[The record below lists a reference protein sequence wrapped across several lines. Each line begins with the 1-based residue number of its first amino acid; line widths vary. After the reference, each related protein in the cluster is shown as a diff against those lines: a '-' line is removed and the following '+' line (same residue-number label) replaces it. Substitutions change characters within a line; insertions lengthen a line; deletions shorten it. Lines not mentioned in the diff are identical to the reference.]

1 VSPEQWTPWAL
12 TRALSPRGRV
22 RIADQLGPDGF
33 LNDYTATIPLTA
45 DEPSTPWAMPLTD
58 PRGFFHYVCFDLDP
72 GHGNAVYDAGRLA
85 HWLDELNI
93 DYVVARSGPTGGR
106 HVWLSLAD
114 GTDAGVVATIG
125 HLAAQLLPSLD
136 ITPLTNAATASVRP
150 PGAPHRRSGRSEPIG
165 SIAPLLARSV
175 TVDQLQLLQD
185 FLVDTAGARP
195 LAPITASRGVAIDDA
210 GYPHL
215 VGPKRAVSPRIR
227 DLLGQ
232 APEGDMS
239 RTQASV
245 LAGCARARWRFAD
258 VHALLQVSPA
268 LEHARTRR
276 TFGGRV
282 PRTPD
287 QAHRALQ
294 RAWQRAVEFVATNPT
309 KGDGSDTE
317 FHSRA
322 TATSAAIARVQNAA
336 NATPGRWGL
345 TGTSTAQ
352 RATRGRYA
360 ERAVLD
366 ALCLFIAQA
375 ASEVIEADQRR
386 LSQVTGYSHEACR
399 LALHALRTPST
410 DDPESAWIVLV
421 DQAEGAHGARYR
433 LSKKFSTGDANLK
446 LPQAVTRPS
455 SSPPAD
461 QRDWWINKLSA
472 RLQDLAHDVFSA
484 PRSLGRKAGL
494 TYSHLSPGNV
504 LTTAILTAETNLSAS
519 RIRKSLSRLHAHG
532 LVDRHSDGWS
542 RVVDVDRDQVAAQ
555 LGVDG
560 YLAGRAARHDLER
573 AVWAWWLADVTW
585 MSKARKKRRGR
596 RSSTGVPLFVQN
608 DRPEYPAY
616 PRRNG
621 RGHYRDARDLVQAG
635 ALQRP
640 GPLADGRLSA

>member
-1 VSPEQWTPWAL
+1 L
-12 TRALSPRGRV
+12 
-22 RIADQLGPDGF
+22 
-33 LNDYTATIPLTA
+33 LTA

-58 PRGFFHYVCFDLDP
+58 PRGFFHYICFDLDP

-85 HWLDELNI
+85 SWLDELNI
-93 DYVVARSGPTGGR
+93 DYLIARSGPTGGR

-114 GTDAGVVATIG
+114 GTEGGAVATIG

-136 ITPLTNAATASVRP
+136 IAPLTNAATASVRP
-150 PGAPHRRSGRSEPIG
+150 PGAPHRRSGRSEPVG
-165 SIAPLLARSV
+165 SIAPLLAHGV

-185 FLVDTAGARP
+185 FLIDEAGARP
-195 LAPITASRGVAIDDA
+195 IAPVTAIRGVAIDDA
-210 GYPHL
+210 GYPYL
-215 VGPKRAVSPRIR
+215 VGPKRSVSPRIR
-227 DLLGQ
+227 DLLND
-232 APEGDMS
+232 ASAGDMS
-239 RTQASV
+239 RTQATV

-258 VHALLQVSPA
+258 VFALLYVSPA

-276 TFGGRV
+276 TFGGRA
-282 PRTPD
+282 PRTAD
-287 QAHRALQ
+287 QARRALE
-294 RAWQRAVEFVATNPT
+294 RAWQRAVEFVATNPVN
-309 KGDGSDTE
+309 GAGADTE
-317 FHSRA
+317 FHARA
-322 TATSAAIARVQNAA
+322 IATSAAIARVQSAA
-336 NATPGRWGL
+336 DATPGRWGL
-345 TGTSTAQ
+345 TGPSTAQ
-352 RATRGRYA
+352 RTTRGRYA

-366 ALCLFIAQA
+366 ALCLFIAQSV
-375 ASEVIEADQRR
+375 SEVIEADQRR

-433 LSKKFSTGDANLK
+433 LSKKFSTGDAEPK

-494 TYSHLSPGNV
+494 TYSQLSPGNV
-504 LTTAILTAETNLSAS
+504 LTVATLTVETNLSAS

-532 LVDRHSDGWS
+532 LVERHPEGWS
-542 RVVDVDRDQVAAQ
+542 RGANADRDQVAAQ

-560 YLAGRAARHDLER
+560 YLSSRAARHDVER
-573 AVWAWWLADVTW
+573 AVWAWWLADITW

-596 RSSTGVPLFVQN
+596 RTATGVPLFAQT
-608 DRPEYPAY
+608 DRPHYPAY

-621 RGHYRDARDLVQAG
+621 RGHYRDAWDLVRAG

-640 GPLADGRLSA
+640 NPIPNARLTA

>member
-1 VSPEQWTPWAL
+1 VSPEQWNPWDL
-12 TRALSPRGRV
+12 TRTLSPRGRV
-22 RIADQLGPDGF
+22 RIADQLGPDGY

-58 PRGFFHYVCFDLDP
+58 PRGFFHYICFDLDP

-93 DYVVARSGPTGGR
+93 NYLIARSGPTGGR
-106 HVWLSLAD
+106 HVWLSLQD
-114 GTDAGVVATIG
+114 GTSAGIVATIG

-136 ITPLTNAATASVRP
+136 ITPLKNAATGSVRP
-150 PGAPHRRSGRSEPIG
+150 PGAPHRRSGRSEPVG
-165 SIAPLLARSV
+165 SIAPLLAHNV

-185 FLVDTAGARP
+185 FLIDTGAT
-195 LAPITASRGVAIDDA
+195 LTVAPVTAIRGVTHDDA
-210 GYPHL
+210 GHPHL

-227 DLLGQ
+227 DLLDQ
-232 APEGDMS
+232 APADDTS
-239 RTQASV
+239 VTQAAV

-258 VHALLQVSPA
+258 VFALLHVSPA
-268 LEHARTRR
+268 LEHTRTRR
-276 TFGGRV
+276 TFRGRIA
-282 PRTPD
+282 RSAD
-287 QAHRALQ
+287 EARRALE
-294 RAWQRAVEFVATNPT
+294 RAWQRAVEYVATNPVN
-309 KGDGSDTE
+309 GAGADTE
-317 FHSRA
+317 FHARA
-322 TATSAAIARVQNAA
+322 IATSTAIARVQSAA
-336 NATPGRWGL
+336 DATPGRWGL
-345 TGTSTAQ
+345 TGPSTAQ

-366 ALCLFIAQA
+366 ALCLFIAQS

-399 LALHALRTPST
+399 LALHALRAPST
-410 DDPESAWIVLV
+410 EDPESAWIVLV
-421 DQAEGAHGARYR
+421 DHAEGAHGARYR
-433 LSKKFSTGDANLK
+433 LSKKFSTREDNPK
-446 LPQAVTRPS
+446 LPQAVTHPS
-455 SSPPAD
+455 QSPPAD

-484 PRSLGRKAGL
+484 PTSLGRKAGL

-504 LTTAILTAETNLSAS
+504 LPVDTLTAETNLSAS

-532 LVDRHSDGWS
+532 LVDRHPEGWS
-542 RVVDVDRDQVAAQ
+542 RVIDADRDQVAVQ

-560 YLAGRAARHDLER
+560 YLASRAARHDLER

-596 RSSTGVPLFVQN
+596 RPSTGVPLFVQN
-608 DRPEYPAY
+608 DRPDYPAY

-621 RGHYRDARDLVQAG
+621 RGHYGDALALVAAG
-635 ALQRP
+635 ALDR
-640 GPLADGRLSA
+640 ADKAA